1 MSIGNLPVLPPPFIP
16 VPPAVRNGDDGL
28 TLRRWSVDEYHR
40 MIQAGV
46 LKESEPVEL
55 LEGWILYK
63 IPRGADTPT
72 LRRWTVDEYR
82 RLIEIGVL
90 QESERVE
97 LLEGWIVQQMPRNTP
112 HETALQKTQKRLR
125 AILPTGWDLREQ
137 KAIALS
143 DSQPEPDCAI
153 VAGDEDSYSA
163 THPRPSDIAFL
174 VEVADSSLSVDRN
187 WMGRIYD
194 RAGILTYWIVNI
206 PDRQVE
212 VYTDPSG
219 ATDPPDVPGYG
230 TRKDFRE
237 TDQVPVVIAG
247 QTVAQILVSS
257 LLPRT

>member
-28 TLRRWSVDEYHR
+28 TLRRWSVDEYNR

-125 AILPTGWDLREQ
+125 PILPTGWDLREQ

-143 DSQPEPDCAI
+143 DRQPEAACAIRACDGDWCSASQPGPCDI
-153 VAGDEDSYSA
+153 V
-163 THPRPSDIAFL
+163 FV
-174 VEVADSSLSVDRN
+174 VEVAEGSLSFGRT
-187 WMGRIYD
+187 WMGRMHG
-194 RAGILTYWIVNI
+194 RAHVLT
-206 PDRQVE
+206 
-212 VYTDPSG
+212 
-219 ATDPPDVPGYG
+219 
-230 TRKDFRE
+230 
-237 TDQVPVVIAG
+237 
-247 QTVAQILVSS
+247 
-257 LLPRT
+257 